1 MKQIAGRILI
11 SPLAPF
17 MAWVM
22 LFQTVAPTVSAQQAP
37 AVQVLTEERQPF
49 HVLVMEG
56 EGAINNIRHQVNR
69 GAMVLVEDEN
79 KNPLSGV
86 AVTFFLPSEGP
97 SGLFPNG
104 SRVLTVF
111 TDQKGLA
118 ASRGVQF
125 NNQVGL
131 MRMKV
136 TASLFAQTAEATI
149 TQTNISSAA
158 AMKSTFSPSI
168 GSGKVSGGGGIKAP
182 GFLGSKAF
190 WIILAA
196 AAGGGGAA
204 YYFLN
209 RSPGPAA
216 TIGISGQPTIG
227 APR

>member
-1 MKQIAGRILI
+1 MKQIAGRNLI
-11 SPLAPF
+11 STLAPF

-37 AVQVLTEERQPF
+37 AEERQPF

-118 ASRGVQF
+118 SSRGVQF

-158 AMKSTFSPSI
+158 AMKTTFSPSI
-168 GSGKVSGGGGIKAP
+168 GSGKVSGGGGGVKAP

-190 WIILAA
+190 WIIVAA